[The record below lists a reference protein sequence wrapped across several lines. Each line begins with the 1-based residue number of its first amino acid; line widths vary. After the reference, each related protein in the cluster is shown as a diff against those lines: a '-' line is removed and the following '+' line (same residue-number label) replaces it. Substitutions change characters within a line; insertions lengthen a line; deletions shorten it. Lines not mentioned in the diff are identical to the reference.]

1 MLKPKLGN
9 LPSFYWNR
17 QCYATFMVDP
27 PALDMVD
34 RIGADNMMW
43 STDYPHPEGC
53 VGYSGEV
60 ARQIWETVGADKAK
74 KILGGNAA
82 KLWGL

>member
-1 MLKPKLGN
+1 
-9 LPSFYWNR
+9 
-17 QCYATFMVDP
+17 
-27 PALDMVD
+27 
-34 RIGADNMMW
+34 MMW

-53 VGYSGEV
+53 VGYSGEI
-60 ARQIWETVGADKAK
+60 ARQIWETVGPDKAK